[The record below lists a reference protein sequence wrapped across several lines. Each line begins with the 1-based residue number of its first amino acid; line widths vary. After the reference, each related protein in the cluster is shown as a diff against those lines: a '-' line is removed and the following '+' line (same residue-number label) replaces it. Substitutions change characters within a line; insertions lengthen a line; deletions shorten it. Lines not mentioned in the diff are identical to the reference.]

1 MSELKD
7 DSIGGDPGA
16 LGDCECGF
24 GECDCGLGNDAVLT
38 TWNIFVK

>member
-7 DSIGGDPGA
+7 DRMGGDPEV

-38 TWNIFVK
+38 T